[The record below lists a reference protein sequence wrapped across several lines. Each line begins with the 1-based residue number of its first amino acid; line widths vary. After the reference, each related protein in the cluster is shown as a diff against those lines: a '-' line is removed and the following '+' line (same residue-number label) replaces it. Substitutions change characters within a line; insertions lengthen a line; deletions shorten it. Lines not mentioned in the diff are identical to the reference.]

1 MATNNPLVSRPLQI
15 AGIISLLTA
24 VGHTVMGQNELGP
37 KLKHL
42 SVEAR
47 TALKGWYQGSFMYT
61 VFGLNYLRI
70 ASVVGP
76 LTQLDK
82 LILAV
87 QASMHLFTLA
97 GLTQVPPRVLS
108 GLLLC
113 LLGVGVVRR

>member
-37 KLKHL
+37 KLKHS

-47 TALKGWYQGSFMYT
+47 TALKGWYQ
-61 VFGLNYLRI
+61 GLNYLRI

-108 GLLLC
+108 GLLFC
-113 LLGVGVVRR
+113 LLGVGVVQR